1 MEPRVGEKW
10 GSVRGTASNSR
21 CWWEV
26 TAGQLGQV
34 RTAESSSL
42 SKAGLEQ
49 GRKESFVDMSSRTN
63 GGRTSF
69 ELSVLLWS
77 AVQCRPGAS
86 GHQSRRALLGEA

>member
-26 TAGQLGQV
+26 
-34 RTAESSSL
+34 TAESSSL

-86 GHQSRRALLGEA
+86 GHQSMRALLGEA